1 MHIGLRGLAQRGA
14 ETEPLPCASF
24 LQRAEWLA
32 SRIHFAASRPP
43 QRYDAPL
50 CLSLAKTSRWRN
62 YVEEVH
68 PDDSGAVWDAF
79 CCNGFAGR
87 PKREAERKRQR
98 ESRSHGREATF
109 RQ

>member
-24 LQRAEWLA
+24 LQRVAWPA
-32 SRIHFAASRPP
+32 SRIHFAASWPG

-68 PDDSGAVWDAF
+68 PDDSGAVRDAL
-79 CCNGFAGR
+79 CSKGFAGR
-87 PKREAERKRQR
+87 PKGEAEGKRQG
-98 ESRSHGREATF
+98 ESRSHG
-109 RQ
+109 